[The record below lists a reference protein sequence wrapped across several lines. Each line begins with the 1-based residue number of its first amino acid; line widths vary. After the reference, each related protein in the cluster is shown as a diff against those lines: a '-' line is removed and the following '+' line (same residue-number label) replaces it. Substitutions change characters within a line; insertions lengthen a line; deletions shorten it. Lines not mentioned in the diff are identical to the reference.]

1 MKNFRLNEGF
11 TLVELMVVVAIIGIL
26 SAVAIPNFKKY
37 QAKSKTSEAKLH
49 LSAIYTAEQAFASDY
64 DTYATCLSQMGY
76 NPSTEAAQRYYAT
89 GFTAGTATAVTIAV
103 GNGAACGAYVSG
115 NDTANFG
122 ALKKIGATTAATSA
136 NLVTAQA
143 GMTASESSFTAAA
156 LGYIVANYI
165 LPTTGDAWTITASK
179 ALTHTQVG
187 Y

>member
-1 MKNFRLNEGF
+1 MKIFRLNEGF

-76 NPSTEAAQRYYAT
+76 NPTGEAAQRYYAT
-89 GFTAGTATAVTIAV
+89 GFTAATPAAVLIATT
-103 GNGAACGAYVSG
+103 NEAACGAY
-115 NDTANFG
+115 ANGTSNFS
-122 ALKKIGATTAATSA
+122 AAKKIGAAAAATNA
-136 NLVTAQA
+136 NLVVAQP
-143 GMTASESSFTAAA
+143 GNTASEGSFTAAA
-156 LGYIVANYI
+156 LGYIVAGYA
-165 LPTTGDAWTITASK
+165 TTATGDAWTITASK

>member
-1 MKNFRLNEGF
+1 MKIFRLNEGF

-76 NPSTEAAQRYYAT
+76 NPTDEAAQRYYAT
-89 GFTAGTATAVTIAV
+89 GFTAATATAVTIAV
-103 GNGAACGAYVSG
+103 GNGAACGAF
-115 NDTANFG
+115 ANGTSNFS

-136 NLVTAQA
+136 NLVTAQPSN
-143 GMTASESSFTAAA
+143 TASEGSFAAAA
-156 LGYIVANYI
+156 LGYIVANFTS
-165 LPTTGDAWTITASK
+165 TTSGDAWTITASK